1 MRHRRAV
8 RSPSVPICSLGWLP
22 AIVLFGGG
30 SEAGRGG
37 SVDRPEMTS
46 LVLWLKALHVM
57 AFAAWMAG
65 MWYLPRLMVY
75 HVDAPPGSPTSET
88 FKVMERR
95 LLRAITTPAMIVT
108 VALGLWLATAQGQW
122 RDGWLHGKLLLVVGM
137 LAVHGLL
144 ARHVREFAADRRGR
158 PARYFRMINE
168 VPTVLFVG
176 IVLLAVLKPF

>member
-1 MRHRRAV
+1 
-8 RSPSVPICSLGWLP
+8 
-22 AIVLFGGG
+22 
-30 SEAGRGG
+30 
-37 SVDRPEMTS
+37 MTS
-46 LVLWLKALHVM
+46 LVLWLKALHIM

-75 HVDAPPGSPTSET
+75 HADTPAGSPCSET

-108 VALGLWLATAQGQW
+108 VLLGIWLATAQAQW
-122 RDGWLHGKLLLVVGM
+122 RDGWLHGKLLLVVIM

-144 ARHVREFAADRRGR
+144 ARHVRELAADKRERSG
-158 PARYFRMINE
+158 RYFRMLNE
-168 VPTVLFVG
+168 VPTVLFIG